1 MDGNYA
7 IVGAYQDDD
16 GGDNSG
22 SAYIIKFA
30 EGGGEFIVSSTYNTA
45 EGEKVLTLDPVTS
58 SDIVNLLV
66 TELQGSNIPNT
77 LDISEITVDAGTN
90 LIIIGP
96 SNYARMAY
104 DFSYTGTVE
113 TAGGAITIDNDFQL
127 PVPATTKEELYTA
140 LKERLILN
148 DKILNVVNDESEDHL
163 YLIKGLEGENEGTE
177 MGDIRI
183 IGGTYPVEETITT
196 TTTAEIS
203 DNGKIEVAS
212 DASNLT
218 TNNFI
223 YIYDKQGVLRAKLP
237 ISEVGDGE
245 ASSIK
250 LSSNDSGD

>member
-1 MDGNYA
+1 
-7 IVGAYQDDD
+7 
-16 GGDNSG
+16 
-22 SAYIIKFA
+22 
-30 EGGGEFIVSSTYNTA
+30 
-45 EGEKVLTLDPVTS
+45 
-58 SDIVNLLV
+58 
-66 TELQGSNIPNT
+66 
-77 LDISEITVDAGTN
+77 
-90 LIIIGP
+90 
-96 SNYARMAY
+96 MAY